1 MSPWVRALLGL
12 AALFVLSGSTCTS
25 SFTEADLAAEER
37 KQADA
42 AKAEEK
48 RDAELGERGGVN
60 EEAIREQIDEVDGGS
75 GADF

>member
-1 MSPWVRALLGL
+1 MKVWVRALVGGLGL
-12 AALFVLSGSTCTS
+12 LALSGSTCTS
-25 SFTEADLAAEER
+25 NFTEADLAAEER

-48 RDAELGERGGVN
+48 NDRELGEQGGAN
-60 EEAIREQIDEVDGGS
+60 EEAIREQIDETDGGS

>member
-1 MSPWVRALLGL
+1 MKIWVRVLLGGL
-12 AALFVLSGSTCTS
+12 GLLVLSGSTCTS
-25 SFTEADLAAEER
+25 NFTEADLAAEER

-48 RDAELGERGGVN
+48 YDSELGEQGGEN
-60 EEAIREQIDEVDGGS
+60 EEAIREQIDATDGGS